1 MIKYMNT
8 LSEYVK
14 PRELF
19 SYYRSIQ
26 TSVVENII
34 DLPIGGVAL
43 RDVGGF
49 LKTKSHPREEKLKLS
64 IQRMKKT
71 SGLTGQVDY
80 MVVALTVM
88 S

>member
-49 LKTKSHPREEKLKLS
+49 FEDKFSSQRGEAQTLNTEDEEDQWS
-64 IQRMKKT
+64 YWP
-71 SGLTGQVDY
+71 G
-80 MVVALTVM
+80 
-88 S
+88 

>member
-43 RDVGGF
+43 RG
-49 LKTKSHPREEKLKLS
+49 
-64 IQRMKKT
+64 
-71 SGLTGQVDY
+71 
-80 MVVALTVM
+80 
-88 S
+88 

>member
-43 RDVGGF
+43 RDKRIITCGSFFVD
-49 LKTKSHPREEKLKLS
+49 ELS
-64 IQRMKKT
+64 SQRGEAQDQW
-71 SGLTGQVDY
+71 SYWPG
-80 MVVALTVM
+80 
-88 S
+88 